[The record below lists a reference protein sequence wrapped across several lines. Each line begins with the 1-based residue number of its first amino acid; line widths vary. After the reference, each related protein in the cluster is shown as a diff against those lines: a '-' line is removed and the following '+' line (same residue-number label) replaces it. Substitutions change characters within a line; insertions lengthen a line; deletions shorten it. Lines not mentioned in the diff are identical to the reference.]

1 MEKQKNEFNINTE
14 IQIVTRIYQFLDSKT
29 KTELVMMSKKEIAK
43 SINISVPSL
52 DKYFTKINQLS
63 REQKSES
70 GI

>member
-1 MEKQKNEFNINTE
+1 MEKQKNEFNINIE

-52 DKYFTKINQLS
+52 DKYFTKINQLF
-63 REQKSES
+63 REQKS
-70 GI
+70 

>member
-1 MEKQKNEFNINTE
+1 MEKQKNQFNINTE

-63 REQKSES
+63 REQKS
-70 GI
+70 

>member
-1 MEKQKNEFNINTE
+1 MEKQKNEFNINIE

-63 REQKSES
+63 REQKS
-70 GI
+70 

>member
-63 REQKSES
+63 REQKS
-70 GI
+70 

>member
-1 MEKQKNEFNINTE
+1 MEKQKNQFNINTE